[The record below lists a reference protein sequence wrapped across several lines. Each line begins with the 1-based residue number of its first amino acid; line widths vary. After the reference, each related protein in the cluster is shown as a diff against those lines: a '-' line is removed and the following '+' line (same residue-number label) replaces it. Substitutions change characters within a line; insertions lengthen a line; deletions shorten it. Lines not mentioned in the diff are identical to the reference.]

1 MIFVNVKMNIDHIYL
16 TEMFYKASLFFF
28 SSAESCPVTV
38 PAGKHWCRPLLWV
51 CIHPGIQAVCN
62 SFWGNVLG
70 SWSNWIL

>member
-1 MIFVNVKMNIDHIYL
+1 MIFVNVKMNIDHICH
-16 TEMFYKASLFFF
+16 TEMFYNASLFFF

-38 PAGKHWCRPLLWV
+38 PAGKHWYSPLLWV
-51 CIHPGIQAVCN
+51 RIHPGIQAVCN